1 MSTVLIV
8 GIICGVICLIF
19 VIWFFS
25 TWNRLTRLDKDA
37 DRAWSNIDVLLQQ
50 RYDMLPN
57 LVNTVKGYASHEKEM
72 FDQFAEARMAAVT
85 ARQAGDVSGVSAA
98 EGMLAGIMPKIYAV
112 SEAYPELK
120 ANENFL
126 NLQKEI
132 VSIENQVSDRREFYN
147 SSATNFNTAI
157 EMIPSNIV
165 AGIKNCRPKDLFT
178 ITTPE
183 VRERV
188 NVEF

>member
-8 GIICGVICLIF
+8 GIIAGVICLIF

-72 FDQFAEARMAAVT
+72 FDQFAEARMAAVN
-85 ARQAGDVSGVSAA
+85 ARQSGDVAGVSAA

-157 EMIPSNIV
+157 EMIPTNIV
-165 AGIKNCRPKDLFT
+165 AGIKSCRSKDLFT
-178 ITTPE
+178 VTAPE

-188 NVEF
+188 TVEF

>member
-8 GIICGVICLIF
+8 GIIVGVVGLIL
-19 VIWFFS
+19 VVWFFS

-57 LVNTVKGYASHEKEM
+57 LVNTVKGYAAHEKEM
-72 FDQFAEARMAAVT
+72 FDQFAEARMAAVN

-98 EGMLAGIMPKIYAV
+98 EGMLAGILPRIYAV
-112 SEAYPELK
+112 SESYPDLK

-126 NLQKEI
+126 NLQNEI
-132 VSIENQVSDRREFYN
+132 SSIENQVSDRREFYN
-147 SSATNFNTAI
+147 SAATNYNAAI
-157 EMIPSNIV
+157 EMIPTNIV
-165 AGIKNCRPKDLFT
+165 AGMKGCKSKDLFT
-178 ITTPE
+178 VTAPE
-183 VRERV
+183 VRQAV
-188 NVEF
+188 KVEF